1 MKHYLLL
8 YTLATDYLERRGALR
23 DEHLTLAWQAHE
35 RGELVLAGALA
46 EPVDNAVFL
55 FRGEGPEAAEAFARA
70 DPYVEKGLVTEWRV
84 REWTTVVGDTAA
96 APVRPGAA

>member
-1 MKHYLLL
+1 MKHYLLI
-8 YTLATDYLERRGALR
+8 YTLAPDYLERRGALR

-55 FRGEGPEAAEAFARA
+55 FRGEGAEAAEAFGRA

>member
-8 YTLATDYLERRGALR
+8 YTLAPDYLERRGALR

-70 DPYVEKGLVTEWRV
+70 DPYVKHGLVPEWRV
-84 REWTTVVGDTAA
+84 REWSTVVGDAAA